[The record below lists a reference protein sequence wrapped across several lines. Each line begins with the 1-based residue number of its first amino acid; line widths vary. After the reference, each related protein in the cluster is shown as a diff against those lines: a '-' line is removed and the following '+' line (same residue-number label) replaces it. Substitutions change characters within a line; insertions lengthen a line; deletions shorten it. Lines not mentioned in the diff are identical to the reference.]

1 MSMEVLV
8 PVAGILAVFAAMLV
22 VLKIMRSKGLSF
34 TARVFTALGLG
45 VLLGLG
51 IQLLLG
57 RDGDAATTALDWIS
71 IVGQGYIGLLKML
84 VMPLVFVAIVGAF
97 TRAEVT
103 EHFGRIAF
111 AVLAVLLGTV
121 TVAAVLGWGATVLT
135 GLAHAGFLDAATPDA
150 AELSSLASQQSE
162 AASLTLPQEIL
173 SFIPTN
179 PFADL
184 AGARS
189 TSTIAVVIFSAILG
203 VAYLR
208 LRDKD
213 VEQADFFKSLID
225 SLYGI
230 VMRIVAMVLGLT
242 PYGILALIAKVMA
255 ASDYRAILGLGKF
268 VLVSYGA
275 LLAVLCVR
283 AVTLPGA
290 GEGLAFYLMPDFG
303 KMIENGFGDAVY
315 AAMGQAFFTLSIG
328 ASGMAIFGSYIGRDR
343 RLTGEAMSVAGL
355 STMISLLA
363 GLIIFPACFAFGV
376 SPDSGPNLV
385 FVTLPSVF
393 NQMWLGQLWG
403 TLFFIFMSF
412 AALSTV
418 IGVFENIIAFTM
430 DQWNVSRRRAVLIN
444 AVGII
449 VLSIPCVL
457 GFNLWSGFQVPGIGD
472 IQSLEDFI
480 VSNNV
485 LPLGGLF
492 YVIFCT
498 SRYGWG
504 WKNFVREADEGRGIK
519 FASWSYAWIK
529 YGIPVLMVIIFIM
542 GYVPKF
548 QIWLG
553 LA

>member
-111 AVLAVLLGTV
+111 AV
-121 TVAAVLGWGATVLT
+121 AAVLGWGATVLT

-203 VAYLR
+203 VAYIR

-213 VEQADFFKSLID
+213 VDQADFFKSLID

-275 LLAVLCVR
+275 LLAVLCVHCLILLANR
-283 AVTLPGA
+283 VNPATYFKKAFPVLSFAFVSRSSAGALPLNIETQHKALGVDSA
-290 GEGLAFYLMPDFG
+290 SANLAASFG
-303 KMIENGFGDAVY
+303 M
-315 AAMGQAFFTLSIG
+315 SIG
-328 ASGMAIFGSYIGRDR
+328 QNGCAGVYPAMLATIVAPTVGIDVLSPTFFVPLIAVVAISSFG
-343 RLTGEAMSVAGL
+343 VAGVGGGATFASL
-355 STMISLLA
+355 IVLGTMGLPIEVVAVLA
-363 GLIIFPACFAFGV
+363 SVEPLIDMGR
-376 SPDSGPNLV
+376 
-385 FVTLPSVF
+385 T
-393 NQMWLGQLWG
+393 
-403 TLFFIFMSF
+403 
-412 AALSTV
+412 AL
-418 IGVFENIIAFTM
+418 
-430 DQWNVSRRRAVLIN
+430 NVSDSMVA
-444 AVGII
+444 GITASH
-449 VLSIPCVL
+449 VA
-457 GFNLWSGFQVPGIGD
+457 
-472 IQSLEDFI
+472 
-480 VSNNV
+480 
-485 LPLGGLF
+485 GGLDRS
-492 YVIFCT
+492 VLDDP
-498 SRYGWG
+498 
-504 WKNFVREADEGRGIK
+504 EARVTAE
-519 FASWSYAWIK
+519 AHVS
-529 YGIPVLMVIIFIM
+529 
-542 GYVPKF
+542 
-548 QIWLG
+548 
-553 LA
+553 